1 MTVYEMNYKNR
12 LDEMMNAIIH
22 KYGFEHGRTVMFA
35 TYYEKLYN
43 QANYDNREFMENL
56 FKGWMK

>member
-1 MTVYEMNYKNR
+1 MTVYEINYKNR
-12 LDEMMNAIIH
+12 LDEMMNAIIR
-22 KYGFEHGRTVMFA
+22 KYGFEHERTIMFA

-43 QANYDNREFMENL
+43 QATYDNREFMEKM

>member
-1 MTVYEMNYKNR
+1 MTIYEINYRNR
-12 LDEMMNAIIH
+12 LDEMMGAIIR
-22 KYGFEHGRTVMFA
+22 KYGLEHNRTIMVA

-43 QANYDNREFMENL
+43 NANYNNREFMEKM